1 MKQPRISEVRKLPMI
16 TVRNA
21 GTKIGSHICDH
32 YPSVLPVFTVII
44 IVNNNFP
51 LKLEKNVKGWK
62 VYIA

>member
-1 MKQPRISEVRKLPMI
+1 MI